1 MSLDQPTRRSL
12 ARVHPRNCWYMLAT
26 TEEVGREPLGRR
38 LDTGLCCIAPLMERL
53 SRWRTD
59 ASTGLIRS
67 ALAAS
72 RETTSSP
79 ATQASSTTHEAS
91 ASTSRRRARSRWALG
106 YGHTRSMK
114 MAFSCG
120 PGWVSPRWPAATAG
134 HALAQRPRLGDT
146 RRCLGDRSRPAAA
159 PRELRRHHSRRG
171 RRPLYRATCV
181 AQLAAAARWRSPR
194 RQFRSPGRTSLR
206 RFPPGRRSF
215 SDCRPTPNT
224 SSMSRALS

>member
-12 ARVHPRNCWYMLAT
+12 ARSPSPQLLVHAGHHRRGRSGAARSARPRHRGCAISHT
-26 TEEVGREPLGRR
+26 
-38 LDTGLCCIAPLMERL
+38 LMERL

-79 ATQASSTTHEAS
+79 ATPGFVYDARGFCVHVPTQSEIPVGA
-91 ASTSRRRARSRWALG
+91 RVRA
-106 YGHTRSMK
+106 YRSMK

-120 PGWVSPRWPAATAG
+120 PGWVSPRWPAFATAG

-146 RRCLGDRSRPAAA
+146 RRCWETEADLLLLLHENFADITHVAVVDPFIAPPVLRSSPPPLGVEVTETTVSFSRTYEPADSCLAGGASRIAGRRRTRPA
-159 PRELRRHHSRRG
+159 
-171 RRPLYRATCV
+171 
-181 AQLAAAARWRSPR
+181 
-194 RQFRSPGRTSLR
+194 
-206 RFPPGRRSF
+206 
-215 SDCRPTPNT
+215 
-224 SSMSRALS
+224 